1 MKSSDFFGKFKSSYL
16 WGNILAMALVVLIII
31 IGIKYALDIYT
42 RHGEAIPVPDI
53 RHKSQADAERL
64 LQDQGLAMMVT
75 DTGYVKTLPAN
86 YILEQIPVAGEKVK
100 SGHVVY
106 VIINSGNTP
115 TITLP
120 DIIDN
125 SSLREAIAKLKAM
138 GFKVGPPKYITGE
151 KDWVYGVTVRGKN
164 VATGDKIPVDATV
177 TVLAGNGERGA
188 DDAINY
194 VDPVYPQDE
203 NTVEGEGDVDEFEEV
218 TPQGH
223 TPPATP

>member
-64 LQDQGLAMMVT
+64 LQDQGLTMMVT

-218 TPQGH
+218 TPQGN
-223 TPPATP
+223 TPPVTP

>member
-1 MKSSDFFGKFKSSYL
+1 MD
-16 WGNILAMALVVLIII
+16 V
-31 IGIKYALDIYT
+31 YT
-42 RHGEAIPVPDI
+42 HHGEAIPVPNI

-151 KDWVYGVTVRGKN
+151 KDCVYGVTLRGKN
-164 VATGDKIPVDATV
+164 VATGVKIPVDATV

-203 NTVEGEGDVDEFEEV
+203 KTVEGEGDVDEFEEV
-218 TPQGH
+218 TPQGN

>member
-42 RHGEAIPVPDI
+42 RHGEAIPVPNI

-188 DDAINY
+188 EDAINY

-218 TPQGH
+218 TPQGN

>member
-218 TPQGH
+218 TPQGN

>member
-218 TPQGH
+218 TPQGN
-223 TPPATP
+223 TPPVTP

>member
-177 TVLAGNGERGA
+177 IVLAGNGERDA

-203 NTVEGEGDVDEFEEV
+203 KTVEGEGDVDEFEEV
-218 TPQGH
+218 TPQGN

>member
-203 NTVEGEGDVDEFEEV
+203 KTVEGEGDVDEFEEV
-218 TPQGH
+218 TPQGN

>member
-53 RHKSQADAERL
+53 QHKSQADAEQL

-218 TPQGH
+218 TPQGN

>member
-42 RHGEAIPVPDI
+42 RHGEAIPVPNI
-53 RHKSQADAERL
+53 RHKSQADAEQL

-218 TPQGH
+218 TPQGN

>member
-53 RHKSQADAERL
+53 QHKSQADAERL

-218 TPQGH
+218 TPQGN

>member
-1 MKSSDFFGKFKSSYL
+1 
-16 WGNILAMALVVLIII
+16 
-31 IGIKYALDIYT
+31 
-42 RHGEAIPVPDI
+42 
-53 RHKSQADAERL
+53 
-64 LQDQGLAMMVT
+64 MVT

-203 NTVEGEGDVDEFEEV
+203 KTVEGEGDVDEFEVV
-218 TPQGH
+218 TPQGN

>member
-1 MKSSDFFGKFKSSYL
+1 MNSSDFFGKFKSLYL

-218 TPQGH
+218 TPQGN
-223 TPPATP
+223 TPPVTP

>member
-1 MKSSDFFGKFKSSYL
+1 MKSSDFFGKFKSLYL

-64 LQDQGLAMMVT
+64 LQDQGLTMMVT

-218 TPQGH
+218 TPQGN

>member
-1 MKSSDFFGKFKSSYL
+1 MNSSDFFGKFKSSYL

-218 TPQGH
+218 TPQGN

>member
-42 RHGEAIPVPDI
+42 RHGEAIPVPNI
-53 RHKSQADAERL
+53 QHKSQADAERL

-218 TPQGH
+218 TPQGN

>member
-1 MKSSDFFGKFKSSYL
+1 MKSSDFFGKFKSLYL
-16 WGNILAMALVVLIII
+16 WGNILAMALVVLAVV
-31 IGIKYALDIYT
+31 IGTKYALDVYT
-42 RHGEAIPVPDI
+42 HHGEAIPVPNI

-64 LQDQGLAMMVT
+64 LQDQGLTMMVT

-164 VATGDKIPVDATV
+164 VATGDKIPVDAIV

-218 TPQGH
+218 TPQGN

>member
-1 MKSSDFFGKFKSSYL
+1 MNSSDFFGKFKSLYL
-16 WGNILAMALVVLIII
+16 WGNILAMALVVLAVV
-31 IGIKYALDIYT
+31 IGTKYALDIYT

-218 TPQGH
+218 TPQGN

>member
-151 KDWVYGVTVRGKN
+151 KDWVYGVAVRGKN

-218 TPQGH
+218 TPQGN

>member
-42 RHGEAIPVPDI
+42 RHGDAIPVPDI

-218 TPQGH
+218 TPQGN

>member
-177 TVLAGNGERGA
+177 IVLAGNGERGA

-218 TPQGH
+218 TPQGN

>member
-42 RHGEAIPVPDI
+42 RHGEAIPVPNI

-177 TVLAGNGERGA
+177 IVLAGNGERGA

-218 TPQGH
+218 TPQGN

>member
-106 VIINSGNTP
+106 VIINSDNTP

-218 TPQGH
+218 TPQGN

>member
-53 RHKSQADAERL
+53 QHKSQADAERL

-125 SSLREAIAKLKAM
+125 SSLREAIAKLKAI

-218 TPQGH
+218 TPQGN

>member
-53 RHKSQADAERL
+53 QHKSQADAERL

-177 TVLAGNGERGA
+177 TVLAGNGERDA

-203 NTVEGEGDVDEFEEV
+203 KTVEGEGDVDEFEEV
-218 TPQGH
+218 TPQGN

>member
-1 MKSSDFFGKFKSSYL
+1 MKSSDFFGKFKISYL
-16 WGNILAMALVVLIII
+16 WGNILAMVLVVLVLI
-31 IGIKYALDIYT
+31 IGIKYTLDIYT
-42 RHGEAIPVPDI
+42 HHGEAIPVPDI

-177 TVLAGNGERGA
+177 TVLAGNGERDA

-203 NTVEGEGDVDEFEEV
+203 KTVEGEGDVDEFEEV
-218 TPQGH
+218 TPQGN

>member
-16 WGNILAMALVVLIII
+16 WGNILAMVLVVLVLI
-31 IGIKYALDIYT
+31 IGIKYTLDIYT
-42 RHGEAIPVPDI
+42 HHGEAIPVPDI

-177 TVLAGNGERGA
+177 TVLAGNGERDA
-188 DDAINY
+188 DDTINY
-194 VDPVYPQDE
+194 VDPTYPQDE
-203 NTVEGEGDVDEFEEV
+203 KTVEGEGDVDEFEEV
-218 TPQGH
+218 TPQGN

>member
-42 RHGEAIPVPDI
+42 RHGEAIPVPNI

-218 TPQGH
+218 TPQGN

>member
-1 MKSSDFFGKFKSSYL
+1 MKSSVFFGKFKSSYL

-218 TPQGH
+218 TPQGN
-223 TPPATP
+223 TPPVTP